1 MDEAILPPDDPQPK
15 RPRPSRT
22 AWIRREPPADATDRL
37 FFLLERIDRVYSL
50 FIMQDLKRLY
60 QAAGEARPSAHVL
73 RQVRKEFGHA
83 KSTAAITV
91 LLLHDAWQ
99 AAAQE
104 PSRRQWVTKRRA
116 DETWLRQ
123 QLGTLEDAQ

>member
-1 MDEAILPPDDPQPK
+1 MAEPILSPDDPQPK
-15 RPRPSRT
+15 KPRASRT

-73 RQVRKEFGHA
+73 RQVRQQVGHA
-83 KSTAAITV
+83 KSTAEITV

-99 AAAQE
+99 EAAKE
-104 PSRRQWVTKRRA
+104 PSQRKWARKRRA
-116 DETWLRQ
+116 DDAWLRQ
-123 QLGTLEDAQ
+123 QLGSLEGPK